1 MIDDEST
8 GPTGPTGPTESSGA
22 SGPIPFLFPMVPVE
36 LVPTPPITIEE
47 LMDSYDAKVA
57 QEELDKTTLYNML
70 NESSD
75 SLRTVLLQW
84 ASHRF
89 PDAYI
94 IKRITLN
101 IPSVCSDGVSRTVSE
116 YFMYCF
122 GTDMVTL
129 LEKFKE
135 KVQGIDFGYSFENNT
150 LRIHVTKI

>member
-1 MIDDEST
+1 MESEKTEATETT
-8 GPTGPTGPTESSGA
+8 GPAPFVL
-22 SGPIPFLFPMVPVE
+22 PIVSAE

-57 QEELDKTTLYNML
+57 QEELDKTTVCNMI

-75 SLRTVLLQW
+75 SLRIVLLQW
-84 ASHRF
+84 ASLRF

-101 IPSVCSDGVSRTVSE
+101 IPSICSDGVTRTVSE
-116 YFMYCF
+116 YFMYCL
-122 GTDMVTL
+122 GSDMVTL

-150 LRIHVTKI
+150 LRIHVTRS

>member
-8 GPTGPTGPTESSGA
+8 GPTGPIESSGA

-47 LMDSYDAKVA
+47 LMNSYDAKVA

>member
-1 MIDDEST
+1 MESEKTEPTGST
-8 GPTGPTGPTESSGA
+8 GPSPFVL
-22 SGPIPFLFPMVPVE
+22 PIVSAEV
-36 LVPTPPITIEE
+36 VPTPPITIEE

-57 QEELDKTTLYNML
+57 QEELDKTTVSNMI

-75 SLRTVLLQW
+75 SLRIVLLQW
-84 ASHRF
+84 ASLRF

-101 IPSVCSDGVSRTVSE
+101 IPSICSDGVTRTVSE
-116 YFMYCF
+116 YFMYCL
-122 GTDMVTL
+122 GSDMVTL

-150 LRIHVTKI
+150 LRIHVSRS